1 MPDISSQGQSLVT
14 WLQDHALGLL
24 FWGVI
29 LLLVY
34 RFARPIVHR
43 LLLRIVR
50 PPAEVETFG
59 VDGRLEVEKRVATL
73 EDLFAKIIH
82 FAVIV
87 AIFVTILAVFD
98 AWSIITGL
106 GLLAAALTLA
116 GQDIVLDYLTGILL
130 LAEGPYFKGDVVMLN
145 GIEGTVEEVGLRRT
159 IVRDGRGTVHS
170 IANGLVRIAS
180 NETRVFGTSVVEV
193 IGIGVADVERVIAAM
208 DRVGT
213 ELAADPEWSPKLLET
228 PKYLSTVAFT
238 PTGLT
243 IRMAGRVRSEDRG
256 FVDAELRRRL
266 ASALADA
273 GVRPNQLVLVGDLIR
288 EPEPEPEPARDRQP
302 VS

>member
-1 MPDISSQGQSLVT
+1 VAAGPRAGPAVLGRRAPAGLSLRAADRPPTAPPHRAAARGGPD
-14 WLQDHALGLL
+14 D
-24 FWGVI
+24 
-29 LLLVY
+29 
-34 RFARPIVHR
+34 RHR
-43 LLLRIVR
+43 L
-50 PPAEVETFG
+50 PPGGGEA
-59 VDGRLEVEKRVATL
+59 VATL

-87 AIFVTILAVFD
+87 AIFITFLAVFD

-130 LAEGPYFKGDVVMLN
+130 LAEGPYFKGDVVILN

-180 NETRVFGTSVVEV
+180 NETRMFATSVVEV
-193 IGIGVADVERVIAAM
+193 VGISVVDVEGVIEAM
-208 DRVGT
+208 NRVGA
-213 ELAADPEWSPKLLET
+213 ELAADPAWSPMLLET
-228 PKYLSTVAFT
+228 PKYLSTVAFM
-238 PTGLT
+238 PTGVT
-243 IRMAGRVRSEDRG
+243 IRMAGRVRSEDRAL
-256 FVDAELRRRL
+256 VDAELRRRL
-266 ASALADA
+266 AAALAGA
-273 GVRPNQLVLVGDLIR
+273 GVRPNQLVLVGDRLR
-288 EPEPEPEPARDRQP
+288 NVEPEPARDRQP